1 VKRAAL
7 QVSTLLFTAYAAVVL
22 VSCQRVDSAVI
33 VDSGSTNSRA
43 NEIVVRSDGTGSI
56 ASGTSSPKPFTVPKG
71 LADLFFAALAAARKD
86 NAPSGSCAKSAS
98 FGSTIVVKWHGWVS
112 SDVTCPPDDTNPA
125 VVTDSSKLNNRVM
138 EIRALAGRPPG

>member
-1 VKRAAL
+1 VKRATRRVAPL
-7 QVSTLLFTAYAAVVL
+7 FFTAYAAALLAGCVP
-22 VSCQRVDSAVI
+22 VDSAVI

-43 NEIVVRSDGTGSI
+43 NQIVVHSDGTASI

-98 FGSTIVVKWHGWVS
+98 FGSTIVVKWRGWVS
-112 SDVTCPPDDTNPA
+112 SDVTCPPDDMNPA
-125 VVTDSSKLNNRVM
+125 VQVDSSKLNNRVM
-138 EIRALAGRPPG
+138 EIRALAGRPPN